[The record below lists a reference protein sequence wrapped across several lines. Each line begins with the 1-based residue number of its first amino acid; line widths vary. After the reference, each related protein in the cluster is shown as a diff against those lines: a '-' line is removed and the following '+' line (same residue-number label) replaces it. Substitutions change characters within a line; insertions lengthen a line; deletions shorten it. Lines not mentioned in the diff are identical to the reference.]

1 MSLKVYEN
9 LEQGSDEWLEARRG
23 ILTASTVGKL
33 ITART
38 VRPASNDYSRAL
50 TMQLVTERIS
60 GFVEPVYVTA
70 DMQRG
75 QDDEPIA
82 RDLYAEKYAPVTEV
96 GFMVR
101 TETDWTLGYSPDG
114 LISDNGLLEIKSRK
128 PRHQVATILSDQVPP
143 YHMAQVQAGL
153 LVTGREW
160 LDYCSYSGGLPMWTK
175 RVYPDPKWHA
185 AIIEAAQEFE
195 RTAADMTDKYTA
207 ATIGLPATERRPDY
221 TEIVI

>member
-1 MSLKVYEN
+1 
-9 LEQGSDEWLEARRG
+9 
-23 ILTASTVGKL
+23 
-33 ITART
+33 
-38 VRPASNDYSRAL
+38 
-50 TMQLVTERIS
+50 
-60 GFVEPVYVTA
+60 
-70 DMQRG
+70 
-75 QDDEPIA
+75 PIA

-96 GFMVR
+96 GFIR
-101 TETDWTLGYSPDG
+101 RDEPDWTLGYSPDG

-128 PRHQVATILSDQVPP
+128 PRHQVETILFDQVPP

-221 TEIVI
+221 TAIVI